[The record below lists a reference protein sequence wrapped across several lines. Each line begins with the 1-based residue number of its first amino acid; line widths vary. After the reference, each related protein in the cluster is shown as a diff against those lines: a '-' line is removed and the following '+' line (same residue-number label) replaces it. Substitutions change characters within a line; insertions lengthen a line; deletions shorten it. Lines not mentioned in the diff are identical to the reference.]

1 MTPGEQVRAWRR
13 RRGLTQ
19 AELAAAAG
27 TQQASVSR
35 IEKGTDVPTLPLLE
49 RIAEAMCCNVT
60 ITLTDRDEHPG
71 RVEGIPGE
79 LLLSDRDIRYRLKS
93 NGS

>member
-49 RIAEAMCCNVT
+49 RIAEAMRCNVT
-60 ITLTDRDEHPG
+60 ITLTDRDE
-71 RVEGIPGE
+71 GISDE
-79 LLLSDRDIRYRLKS
+79 LLVSDRDIRYRLRS
-93 NGS
+93 NGG